1 MTAIRDDIKEAQTAF
16 HKKANLVQD
25 IMNSLGVLSKT
36 VADEKLMTLQN
47 RFFEL
52 YNQGNMEELRQLR
65 DEIDLLCKMQ
75 LQEKLNL

>member
-1 MTAIRDDIKEAQTAF
+1 
-16 HKKANLVQD
+16 
-25 IMNSLGVLSKT
+25 
-36 VADEKLMTLQN
+36 MTLQN